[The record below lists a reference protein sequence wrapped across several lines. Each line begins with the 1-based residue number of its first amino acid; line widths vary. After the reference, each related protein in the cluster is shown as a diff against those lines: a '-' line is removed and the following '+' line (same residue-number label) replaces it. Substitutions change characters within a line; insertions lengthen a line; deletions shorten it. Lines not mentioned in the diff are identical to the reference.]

1 MIYKVNVQR
10 DMAYTRQGMRAID
23 LALKFGNWQRVA
35 EIANELSAVWG
46 TISEEAAERHEGS
59 AQ

>member
-10 DMAYTRQGMRAID
+10 DMTYTRQGMRAID

-35 EIANELSAVWG
+35 EIANELSAIWG
-46 TISEEAAERHEGS
+46 TISQEAAERHEGNP
-59 AQ
+59 Q